1 MLCLQVVSMAEDSM
15 LLAADGMCMTVN
27 SDGDPCA
34 APLTLSDGMLPFA
47 FGAYSYCKQHWRS
60 RHEANRSDAVA
71 APPPRRRRLRRTYY
85 G

>member
-1 MLCLQVVSMAEDSM
+1 M